1 MGRVHKLPCQATGEP
16 AKLGFRIRSKRLA
29 MALKRDYTLLLQ
41 LQELDDET
49 LVGAHE
55 VATLLDLSPV
65 TIRHHKVSWLP
76 KPLLGYRRQRWRLGA
91 VRAAIRQQF
100 THAAQEAGNE
110 SVGQM

>member
-1 MGRVHKLPCQATGEP
+1 
-16 AKLGFRIRSKRLA
+16 
-29 MALKRDYTLLLQ
+29 MAPKRDYTLLLQ

-49 LVGAHE
+49 LVSAQE

-100 THAAQEAGNE
+100 TPAAQTPGTGSAE
-110 SVGQM
+110 QI

>member
-1 MGRVHKLPCQATGEP
+1 
-16 AKLGFRIRSKRLA
+16 
-29 MALKRDYTLLLQ
+29 MAIAPKRDYTLLLQ

-49 LVGAHE
+49 LIGAQE

-76 KPLLGYRRQRWRLGA
+76 KPLLGHRRQRWRLGA

-100 THAAQEAGNE
+100 TPTAQRPETG
-110 SVGQM
+110 SVAPVLSSRAIWRPIPRS